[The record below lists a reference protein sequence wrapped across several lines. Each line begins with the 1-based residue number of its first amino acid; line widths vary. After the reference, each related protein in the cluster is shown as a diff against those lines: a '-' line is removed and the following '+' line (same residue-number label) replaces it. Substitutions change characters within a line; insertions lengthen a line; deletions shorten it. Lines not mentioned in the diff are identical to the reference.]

1 MKTRSFEQLRDYVL
15 PKIHEIFAKNG
26 RTLPDQP
33 FQKHFWSYYHK
44 APENVDLKRE
54 WKKLPRTKP
63 QISLK
68 DNDSSFIADML
79 DKSESNDDDDN
90 NNSLIFEED
99 GVGVEKNWSFEEEV
113 KDVGMEIQ
121 KVRKCCNFEEE
132 FNDSNFEDMIPVENF
147 FKKDSLFEDDGFL
160 TKEVVFEAPNVNFDN
175 DIMTLF
181 DKSFC
186 N

>member
-15 PKIHEIFAKNG
+15 PKIYEIFAKNG
-26 RTLPDQP
+26 RPLPDQP

-68 DNDSSFIADML
+68 DNDPSFIADML
-79 DKSESNDDDDN
+79 DKSESNDD
-90 NNSLIFEED
+90 NNSSIFEED
-99 GVGVEKNWSFEEEV
+99 GIGVEENLPFEEEV
-113 KDVGMEIQ
+113 KDVGMEVEEV
-121 KVRKCCNFEEE
+121 KERCNFEEE
-132 FNDSNFEDMIPVENF
+132 FRDYNFEDMIPVENF
-147 FKKDSLFEDDGFL
+147 FKKDCLFEADGFL
-160 TKEVVFEAPNVNFDN
+160 TKEAVFEVPHVNFDN
-175 DIMTLF
+175 YIMTLF
-181 DKSFC
+181 DKTFC